1 LYDILEQRRD
11 DYFMPRRITKY
22 TKEEKDILVA
32 RLFPPENISLGLL
45 ANETGIS
52 KSTLS
57 TWKKNAE
64 ETKGITKPKRNL
76 TPNDKFL
83 IVMETYS
90 LTEIELSRY
99 CREKGLYYDELKKW
113 SNICVNSN
121 NNNAND
127 SDDIKEL
134 KASKQEDSKRIR
146 ELEKELNRKE
156 KALAEAA
163 ALLLLRKKLQAIL
176 VENAED

>member
-1 LYDILEQRRD
+1 MTRQNK
-11 DYFMPRRITKY
+11 KY
-22 TKEEKDILVA
+22 TKEEKESLVT
-32 RLFPPENISLGLL
+32 RLLPPESISLGML

-57 TWKKNAE
+57 TWKKKAE
-64 ETKGITKPKRNL
+64 EANEDIKPKKRL

-83 IVMETYS
+83 IVIETYS

-99 CREKGLYYDELKKW
+99 CREKGLYYDEVKKW
-113 SNICVNSN
+113 ASVCLNSN
-121 NNNAND
+121 NNAVD
-127 SDDIKEL
+127 SENIKEL
-134 KASKQEDSKRIR
+134 KAAKQEDSKRIN
-146 ELEKELNRKE
+146 ELEKELTRKE

-163 ALLLLRKKLQAIL
+163 ALLLLRKKLHAIL

>member
-1 LYDILEQRRD
+1 MTRQIK
-11 DYFMPRRITKY
+11 KY
-22 TKEEKDILVA
+22 TKEEKDILIV
-32 RLFPPENISLGLL
+32 RMLPPENISLGALS
-45 ANETGIS
+45 NETGIS

-57 TWKKNAE
+57 TWKKKAE
-64 ETKGITKPKRNL
+64 EIKGTIKLKRNL

-90 LTEIELSRY
+90 LSEIEVSRY
-99 CREKGLYYDELKKW
+99 CREKGIYYDELKKW
-113 SNICVNSN
+113 ASVCVNAN
-121 NNNAND
+121 NNVGD
-127 SDDIKEL
+127 SENIKEL
-134 KASKQEDSKRIR
+134 KAGKQEDSKRIK

-176 VENAED
+176 VENAEG

>member
-1 LYDILEQRRD
+1 MTRQIK
-11 DYFMPRRITKY
+11 KY
-22 TKEEKDILVA
+22 TKEEKDSLVV
-32 RLFPPENISLGLL
+32 RMFPPENISLGAL

-57 TWKKNAE
+57 TWKKKAE
-64 ETKGITKPKRNL
+64 EIKGNIKPKRNL

-90 LTEIELSRY
+90 LSEIEVSRY
-99 CREKGLYYDELKKW
+99 CREKGIYYDELKKW
-113 SNICVNSN
+113 ASFCVNA
-121 NNNAND
+121 NNNAVD
-127 SDDIKEL
+127 SDNIKEL
-134 KASKQEDSKRIR
+134 KAGKQEDSKRIK
-146 ELEKELNRKE
+146 ELEKELTRKE

-176 VENAED
+176 VENVED